1 MSTPL
6 IFKIHMN
13 KLFKI
18 AALAYTLIVGF
29 TSCDKDEAPVHQEYQ
44 ARVMV
49 KDGETKKLADVSVS
63 INTEGT
69 ISRHGAVYSLR
80 NFRQFIIGED
90 SAVTENVAPQF
101 YFNFK
106 ENDGVSAEDAMLTLN
121 ATQRNM
127 DVVSNTSRGYTLSY
141 IDKAFESVTAA
152 DNFTAAPDNKVGI
165 VTPFSPEG
173 TIGWSNYDMSVHH
186 ILPIA
191 NRTLIVSKDG
201 ALLFKF
207 RINSIYSNETP
218 NKESASDNYVYY
230 SVDYQGFK

>member
-1 MSTPL
+1 LSSPFFSKPRGPHRHRHSFPTRR
-6 IFKIHMN
+6 
-13 KLFKI
+13 
-18 AALAYTLIVGF
+18 
-29 TSCDKDEAPVHQEYQ
+29 SSEAPVDQEYQ

-90 SAVTENVAPQF
+90 GAVTENVAPQF

-127 DVVSNTSRGYTLSY
+127 DVVSNTSRG
-141 IDKAFESVTAA
+141 
-152 DNFTAAPDNKVGI
+152 
-165 VTPFSPEG
+165 
-173 TIGWSNYDMSVHH
+173 
-186 ILPIA
+186 
-191 NRTLIVSKDG
+191 
-201 ALLFKF
+201 
-207 RINSIYSNETP
+207 
-218 NKESASDNYVYY
+218 
-230 SVDYQGFK
+230 